1 MFYNFAKFA
10 CSLLINMLFKI
21 RVEGL
26 EFFPEK
32 GAVIVYSNHKSWWD
46 PVIVGCILKRPVF
59 FMAKKELFKIPVFGF
74 ILRKLNAFPVNRGAP
89 DRKAI
94 KTAVEILADKKVLG
108 IFPEGTRSKDGSL
121 KEPEPG
127 IALLAAKAKEVAL
140 VPVAIT
146 GDYRFFSSITV
157 RVGKPMRLSLDEEEK
172 LNSKKLTEISRVIFN
187 EVSKLLSY

>member
-1 MFYNFAKFA
+1 MFYNFAKFV
-10 CSLLINMLFKI
+10 CSLLINLLFKI
-21 RVEGL
+21 QVEGL

-32 GAVIVYSNHKSWWD
+32 GAAIVFSNHKSWWD
-46 PVIVGCILKRPVF
+46 PIIVGCILKRPVF

-74 ILRKLNAFPVNRGAP
+74 LLRKLNAFPVNRGAP

-94 KTAVEILADKKVLG
+94 KKALEILNDKKVLG

-127 IALLAAKAKEVAL
+127 IALLAAKVKEVAL

-146 GDYRFFSSITV
+146 GDYRFFSLITV
-157 RVGKPMRLSLDEEEK
+157 RIGRPMRLSLKEEAK
-172 LNSKKLTEISRVIFN
+172 LNSKKLTEISRAIFN
-187 EVSKLLSY
+187 EVSKLLLD